1 MLLPTKI
8 SPLLHMKITEL
19 KLREQLT
26 WIYVYSSDYLF
37 KETDIFLLSN
47 LQLA

>member
-8 SPLLHMKITEL
+8 SPLVCMKITEL
-19 KLREQLT
+19 KLRERLT
-26 WIYVYSSDYLF
+26 WIYIYSSGYLF
-37 KETDIFLLSN
+37 KEIDMFLLSN